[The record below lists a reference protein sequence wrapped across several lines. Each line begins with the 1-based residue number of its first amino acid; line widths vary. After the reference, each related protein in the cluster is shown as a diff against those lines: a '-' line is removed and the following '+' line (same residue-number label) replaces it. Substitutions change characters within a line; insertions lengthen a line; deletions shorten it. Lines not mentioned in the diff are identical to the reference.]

1 MKDFQNDTS
10 CPVLMIDLYIQDT
23 FTTGQLPTS
32 KSKLF
37 TTSSPKYIFFVL
49 GKKKLFRCTGNF
61 QDETTCPV
69 LKIDLYIQDTFRTG
83 QLETSKSKL
92 FTISSTKHFFF
103 MFPEKKIFRHTGD
116 NLSRSKDRFIYI
128 QNTFRTG
135 QLVPF

>member
-37 TTSSPKYIFFVL
+37 TTSSPKYFFFVL
-49 GKKKLFRCTGNF
+49 GKKKLFRYTGNF

-92 FTISSTKHFFF
+92 FTIVQQTFFF
-103 MFPEKKIFRHTGD
+103 YVPGKKIFRYTGD